1 MAATLH
7 DVVSANLVLVGV
19 GLLNDPAKV
28 EQFRSAL
35 DSDMRIEV
43 GLATNVQSGAAEPS
57 LTLTLNRERV
67 VLTLSSARSTIAK
80 EYPSIEDFARL
91 AEITQQAIRFTGD
104 ANTPR
109 AFGYNIE
116 MVFDQD
122 TGQPAS
128 RYIAERLFDY
138 GHLGKNGWEL
148 SGGRGQLI
156 FRDDDGQW
164 TITVEPRFGDEATSR
179 LFLSLN
185 LHKDEQRM
193 PLGEEIKVALE
204 QILQESQDFLNRLDR
219 CGTP

>member
-43 GLATNVQSGAAEPS
+43 GLATNVQSGATEPS
-57 LTLTLNRERV
+57 LTLTLNRERI

-80 EYPSIEDFARL
+80 EYPSVEDFTRL
-91 AEITQQAIRFTGD
+91 AEITEQAIRFTGD
-104 ANTPR
+104 VDVPR
-109 AFGYNIE
+109 AFGYNVE

-122 TGQPAS
+122 TGLSAS

-138 GHLGKNGWEL
+138 SLLGKNSWDL
-148 SGGRGQLI
+148 SGGRGQLV
-156 FRDDDGQW
+156 FQGDGGQW
-164 TITVEPRFGDEATSR
+164 TITVEPRFGDETTSR

-193 PLGEEIKVALE
+193 PLGKEIRGTLEE
-204 QILQESQDFLNRLDR
+204 ILQESQDFLNRLDR
-219 CGTP
+219 SGKS